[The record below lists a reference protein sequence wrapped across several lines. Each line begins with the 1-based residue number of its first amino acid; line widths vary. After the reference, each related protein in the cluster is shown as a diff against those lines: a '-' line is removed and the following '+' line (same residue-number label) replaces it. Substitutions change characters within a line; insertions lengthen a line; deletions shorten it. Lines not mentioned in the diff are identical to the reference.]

1 MKKKVLTSLATVLCA
16 LAVTT
21 LSTASLFVWIYHP
34 KAPKSLTK

>member
-1 MKKKVLTSLATVLCA
+1 MKKRILTSLASVLCA

-21 LSTASLFVWIYHP
+21 LSTASLLLFFHHP